1 LGIVVTE
8 VELARFAELDVDIA
22 QVPEE
27 DSPLVVLARQHD
39 AVVRAVFQRQP
50 VLPLRFGTV
59 IGDEDAVVRLL
70 HDRHDEALARL
81 DRVEGCTEWGV
92 RARLTESAPP
102 AQDTPP
108 DGLSGT
114 EYLVMRQKRLT
125 GVESSRQRAAA
136 AVKTL
141 HDALLPYATDSTS
154 RGNAHDLL
162 LDAAYLVPAP
172 QEAAF
177 HAEIDRLASD
187 LTELTVQTTG
197 PWPPYSFTNIELAV
211 DNA

>member
-1 LGIVVTE
+1 
-8 VELARFAELDVDIA
+8 
-22 QVPEE
+22 
-27 DSPLVVLARQHD
+27 
-39 AVVRAVFQRQP
+39 VVRAVFQLQP

-59 IGDEDAVVRLL
+59 ISEEDAVVRLL
-70 HDRHDEALARL
+70 RDRHDEALAWL

-92 RARLTESAPP
+92 RARLTEHASP

-114 EYLVMRQKRLT
+114 EYLLMRQKRLT
-125 GVESSRQRAAA
+125 GTENARRRAAA
-136 AVKTL
+136 AVKNL

-154 RGNAHDLL
+154 RGTSPDLM

-177 HAEIDRLASD
+177 HAEIDRLAVD
-187 LTELTVQTTG
+187 LTEMTVQTTG
-197 PWPPYSFTNIELAV
+197 PWPPYSFTNIQLAV
-211 DNA
+211 DSV